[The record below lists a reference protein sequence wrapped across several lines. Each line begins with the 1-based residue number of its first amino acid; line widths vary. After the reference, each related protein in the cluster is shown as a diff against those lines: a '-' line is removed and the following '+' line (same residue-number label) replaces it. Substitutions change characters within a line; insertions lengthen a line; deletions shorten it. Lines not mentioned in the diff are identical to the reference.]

1 MSVGKINRFMELN
14 KGLTFDD
21 VLLVPKKSS
30 HLPSHSIT
38 KAFLT
43 NNIELGIPIIS
54 AAMDTVSNYQLAIA
68 IAQLGGMAC
77 IHKNMSVE
85 EQSLQIKN
93 VKKFESGMV
102 INPITIG
109 PESDISD
116 AMKLMSSNKISGI
129 PVVDNNKTLVGII
142 TNRDLRFVKD
152 TKAKVKSLMT
162 KKVITVVQ
170 GVKLENA
177 KKLLHEHRIEKLV
190 VVNKKFQCVG
200 LITVKDL
207 EKSQLYPDA
216 SKDSKQS
223 LRVAGAIGVGEE
235 GLIRAEHLINSG
247 VDALILDTAHG
258 HSSSVLTAL
267 KDIKKKFK
275 FKNIIVGNVATA
287 DAAKELA
294 DLGADAIKVGIGPG
308 SICTTR
314 VVAGVGVPQFT
325 AIQNVANGLK
335 NYKTKIIADGGI
347 RYSGDIAKAIG
358 AGADIV
364 MVGSLFAGTDEA
376 PGEIFYYQ
384 GRSYKSYRG
393 MGSLA
398 AMAKGSADRYFQQDV
413 SDALKLVPEGIE
425 GRVPYRGPV
434 RNIINQLVGGLK
446 SSMGYVGAKTIAE
459 LKKKATFVEITNSG
473 IKEGHVHDVQITKQ
487 SPNYPTES

>member
-1 MSVGKINRFMELN
+1 MEL
-14 KGLTFDD
+14 KKALTFDD

-30 HLPSHSIT
+30 HLPTSSIT
-38 KAFLT
+38 RTALT
-43 NNIELGIPIIS
+43 NNISLGIPIIS
-54 AAMDTVSNYQLAIA
+54 AAMDTVSDYRLAIA
-68 IAQLGGMAC
+68 MAQLGGIAC
-77 IHKNMSVE
+77 IHKNMTVE
-85 EQSLQIKN
+85 EQSIQIKN

-102 INPITIG
+102 VDPITIS
-109 PESDISD
+109 PEMDIS
-116 AMKLMSSNKISGI
+116 AAIELMMLHKISGI
-129 PVVDNNKTLVGII
+129 PVVDKKNKLVGII
-142 TNRDLRFVKD
+142 TNRDLRFAKN
-152 TKAKVKSLMT
+152 TKAKVKDLMT
-162 KKVITVVQ
+162 KNVVTVNQ
-170 GVKLENA
+170 GVKSDDA

-190 VVNKKFQCVG
+190 VVNKQFQCVG

-223 LRVAGAIGVGEE
+223 LMVAGAIGVGDE
-235 GLIRAEHLINSG
+235 GLIRAEHLIESG

-258 HSSSVLTAL
+258 HSDSVFLAL
-267 KDIKKKFK
+267 KNIKKNFK
-275 FKNIIVGNVATA
+275 FKNLIVGNVATA

-294 DLGADAIKVGIGPG
+294 DNGADAIKVGIGPG

-314 VVAGVGVPQFT
+314 VVAGVGMPQFT

-335 NYKTKIIADGGI
+335 NYKVKIIADGGV

-358 AGADIV
+358 AGADTV
-364 MVGSLFAGTDEA
+364 MIGSLFAGTDEA

-398 AMAKGSADRYFQQDV
+398 AMARGSADRYFQQDIKD
-413 SDALKLVPEGIE
+413 SLKLVPEGIE
-425 GRVPYRGPV
+425 GRVPYRGPLK
-434 RNIINQLVGGLK
+434 NIVNQLVGGLK
-446 SSMGYVGAKTIAE
+446 SSMGYVGAKTIE
-459 LKKKATFVEITNSG
+459 QLKKKATFVEITNSG

-487 SPNYPTES
+487 SPNYPIEN